1 MMLQSKDKKTKIYF
15 YFFLFLLITTFYNS
29 KLIFFLNEKFKVT
42 YIETQKDKLV
52 DIELKTLLNKN
63 IFNID
68 KETLNEIFLK
78 KPILKSFE
86 IKKIY
91 PNKLE
96 IILIK
101 SEPIAK
107 IFLNNNIFF
116 LGDNGKLFN
125 DEDNNK
131 SIPDIIGGTNLEE
144 INNLI
149 QIINNSYFKMNEIKI
164 IKIYP
169 SKRFDFIFRNNK
181 IIKFPLKSDY
191 ETIEYAYLIY
201 KNKDFK
207 KNIIDLRLKN
217 KVIISNE

>member
-1 MMLQSKDKKTKIYF
+1 M
-15 YFFLFLLITTFYNS
+15 
-29 KLIFFLNEKFKVT
+29 
-42 YIETQKDKLV
+42 
-52 DIELKTLLNKN
+52 
-63 IFNID
+63 
-68 KETLNEIFLK
+68 
-78 KPILKSFE
+78 
-86 IKKIY
+86 
-91 PNKLE
+91 
-96 IILIK
+96 
-101 SEPIAK
+101 
-107 IFLNNNIFF
+107 
-116 LGDNGKLFN
+116 GDNGKLFN

-144 INNLI
+144 INLI

-207 KNIIDLRLKN
+207 KILLI
-217 KVIISNE
+217 